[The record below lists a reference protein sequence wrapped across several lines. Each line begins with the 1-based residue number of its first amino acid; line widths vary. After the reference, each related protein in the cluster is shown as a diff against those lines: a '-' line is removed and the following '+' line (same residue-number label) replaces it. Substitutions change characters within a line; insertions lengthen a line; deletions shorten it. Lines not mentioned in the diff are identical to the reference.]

1 MKLII
6 EKIAITRKCEKY
18 YQNAKNVKNW
28 KNIKNK
34 KI

>member
-6 EKIAITRKCEKY
+6 EKITISRKYEKY
-18 YQNAKNVKNW
+18 YQKAKNVKNW

-34 KI
+34 NI